1 MGVFFFATKVTG
13 NDSIVSFVCSA
24 CSTFNYEL
32 IVIAAK
38 NLFLLQKSLIVIASR
53 WFFRQHQGYT
63 FCWCCCCPWSYSFL
77 PTPSG
82 LLSRDSC
89 ICNCSKPFFSH
100 KEYYNKVECVS
111 IPLLLRNRTINNG
124 KDEALNLA
132 GGITRLYCWT
142 PQGLANTHLL
152 TPRNAIDTKFIAR
165 GKKYP
170 RNKA

>member
-1 MGVFFFATKVTG
+1 M
-13 NDSIVSFVCSA
+13 
-24 CSTFNYEL
+24 
-32 IVIAAK
+32 
-38 NLFLLQKSLIVIASR
+38 LLLLLSLILFFPPHTF
-53 WFFRQHQGYT
+53 WFIVK
-63 FCWCCCCPWSYSFL
+63 
-77 PTPSG
+77 G
-82 LLSRDSC
+82 LMYMQLQQT
-89 ICNCSKPFFSH
+89 PFFSH

-152 TPRNAIDTKFIAR
+152 TPRNAIDTQFIAR